1 MKIPS
6 GGIWKLP
13 TKRGKICLVMPIV
26 KRIIYR
32 QSTKAAVFIDAANVI
47 YSQRTL
53 GWQIDFK
60 KLMDYFKNNYQLDNV
75 FFYFAYIKDD
85 QKQQGFFDKLRK
97 WGYRIKTK
105 EVKLISQRDGAV
117 MKKGNL
123 DVELTIDAVKDI
135 RHYSTAILMS
145 GDSDFHAL
153 VKYLQGKSK
162 KVVVISSKGHVAKE
176 LIDSANK
183 YINFNS
189 LRGLVE
195 RVI

>member
-1 MKIPS
+1 M
-6 GGIWKLP
+6 P
-13 TKRGKICLVMPIV
+13 TV

-32 QSTKAAVFIDAANVI
+32 QSTKAIVCIDAANVI

-60 KLMDYFKNNYQLDNV
+60 KLMDYFKKNYQLDNV
-75 FFYFAYIKDD
+75 YFYYAYIKNDA
-85 QKQQGFFDKLRK
+85 KQQGFFDKLK
-97 WGYRIKTK
+97 QWDYKIKTK
-105 EVKLISQRDGAV
+105 EVKLIRQKDGTV

-123 DVELTIDAVKDI
+123 DVELTIDAVKEI
-135 RHYSTAILMS
+135 KYYSTAILMS

-153 VKYLQGKSK
+153 IKYLQGKNK

-176 LIDSANK
+176 LLNSADK

-189 LRGLVE
+189 LRDLVE

>member
-1 MKIPS
+1 
-6 GGIWKLP
+6 
-13 TKRGKICLVMPIV
+13 MPII

-53 GWQIDFK
+53 KWQIDFK
-60 KLMDYFKNNYQLDNV
+60 KLMDYFRNNYQLDKV
-75 FFYFAYIKDD
+75 YFYFAYIKNDLR
-85 QKQQGFFDKLRK
+85 QQGFFNKLRQ
-97 WGYRIKTK
+97 WGYKIRTK
-105 EVKLISQRDGAV
+105 EVKLIRQMDGNV

-123 DVELTIDAVKDI
+123 DVELTIDAVKDLKF
-135 RHYSTAILMS
+135 YSTAILMS

-153 VKYLQGKSK
+153 IKYLQNKNK
-162 KVVVISSKGHVAKE
+162 KVVVISSKGHVSLE
-176 LIDSANK
+176 LLKAADK

-195 RVI
+195 RII